1 MVRALAQLE
10 QSLVADAPVPTGG
23 RAIHAYPLRLQ
34 LVHPDQ
40 ALVERGLK
48 ALPLLRL
55 GQRIQHQRQ
64 PVIAPPA
71 VLHLLASTH
80 PQRLRSMS
88 DPALHLIHPMIPFRQ
103 DVGQPDHGRP
113 AQAHALPVA
122 MRLEVAIQQ
131 VCDAHPLALGQQER
145 NIVYSFGRD
154 RQRFCHSDSLPYFQ
168 NLVTI

>member
-1 MVRALAQLE
+1 MVLTVPQLE
-10 QSLVADAPVPTGG
+10 HPLLAGAPVPAGG
-23 RAIHAYPLRLQ
+23 RAIQPHPLRLQ
-34 LVHPDQ
+34 LVHPDD

-55 GQRIQHQRQ
+55 GQRVQHQCQ

-71 VLHLLASTH
+71 LLHLLARTH
-80 PQRLRSMS
+80 VQRLLPMR

-103 DVGQPDHGRP
+103 EVGQPDHGRP
-113 AQAHALPVA
+113 AQARSLPVA
-122 MRLEVAIQQ
+122 MGLEVAIQQ

-145 NIVYSFGRD
+145 YIVHSFGRD
-154 RQRFCHSDSLPYFQ
+154 HQCFCHAHSLSHFQ

>member
-1 MVRALAQLE
+1 MVLTVAQLE
-10 QSLVADAPVPTGG
+10 QSIVADAPVPTGG
-23 RAIHAYPLRLQ
+23 RAIHSHPLRLQ
-34 LVHPDQ
+34 LVYPDD

-64 PVIAPPA
+64 PIIAPPA

-80 PQRLRSMS
+80 MQRLRSLS

-103 DVGQPDHGRP
+103 DVGQPDHCRP
-113 AQAHALPVA
+113 AQARSRPVA

-131 VCDAHPLALGQQER
+131 VCDAHHLALGQQER
-145 NIVYSFGRD
+145 NIIHSLGRD
-154 RQRFCHSDSLPYFQ
+154 RQLFCHTDSLPYFQ